1 MGRAEGRVA
10 ANLGLIAAA
19 LALLTAAPA
28 TAQTPTPT
36 FVGPTSTATP
46 TSTPTNTPTATNTPT
61 PSNTPTPT
69 NTPTPSNTPTGPT
82 PTATVALTPVGP
94 TTTATATPPVAQTA
108 TPTPT
113 PTPTPVP
120 AGDDAYQCYGA
131 KVTPKTP
138 KLARRD
144 AALGDA
150 LGNVTAKVRKV
161 AALCNP
167 AGVAGGT
174 LADPTAH
181 LLCYGVKEPKRAA
194 KTLPDFAVTD
204 AFGTLTLDVQKA
216 LQLCLPAEKNGV
228 ASGLGNDPVHCWKA
242 RVARGTAKF
251 TARSVALTD
260 QFGGTTAEVRKPAAL
275 CLATSV
281 DGTPAPDP
289 AGALVCYALGAPKTA
304 ARPVTTRDA
313 FGSLA
318 VTARRP
324 TLLCLPATA
333 ATVP

>member
-1 MGRAEGRVA
+1 MARAQGRAARLAPPIAVIVA
-10 ANLGLIAAA
+10 C
-19 LALLTAAPA
+19 LATVAS
-28 TAQTPTPT
+28 AQTPTQT

-46 TSTPTNTPTATNTPT
+46 TNTPTNTPT

-69 NTPTPSNTPTGPT
+69 NTPTNT
-82 PTATVALTPVGP
+82 AAITPVGP
-94 TTTATATPPVAQTA
+94 TPTGTITPVGPTSTATATPIVAATA

-113 PTPTPVP
+113 PTPTATPVP

-144 AALGDA
+144 AALADP
-150 LGNVTAKVRKV
+150 LGAVTAKVRKV

-174 LADPTAH
+174 IADPTAH
-181 LLCYGVKEPKRAA
+181 LVCYGVKEPKRPA
-194 KTLPDFAVTD
+194 KTLPDFVVTD

-216 LQLCLPAEKNGV
+216 LQLCLPAEKDGV
-228 ASGLGNDPVHCWKA
+228 ASALGTDPVHCWKA
-242 RVARGTAKF
+242 RVARGTTKF
-251 TARSVALTD
+251 SARSVALAD
-260 QFGGTTAEVRKPAAL
+260 QFGGTTAEARKPAAL

-289 AGALVCYALGAPKTA
+289 AGALVCYALKAPKTA
-304 ARPVTTRDA
+304 ARQVTTSDA
-313 FGSLA
+313 FGNLSL
-318 VTARRP
+318 TARRP
-324 TLLCLPATA
+324 TLLCLPAKA
-333 ATVP
+333 AAAP